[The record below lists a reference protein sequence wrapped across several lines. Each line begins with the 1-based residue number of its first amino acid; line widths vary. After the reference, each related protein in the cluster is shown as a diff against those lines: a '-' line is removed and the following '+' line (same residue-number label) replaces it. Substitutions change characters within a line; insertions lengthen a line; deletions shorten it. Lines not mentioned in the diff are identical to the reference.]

1 MTRSTRA
8 ATFGSVCV
16 PVWVE
21 NGSINRK
28 GDDVERQSVGP
39 ERAKI
44 PMTPASGLNP
54 LDPDAGGVDEPEDL
68 RTPAAPLT
76 TDPVADAARRVSA
89 AVAPDATP
97 LPTVRLTRAIDLMAP
112 TR

>member
-28 GDDVERQSVGP
+28 GDDVERQSVGS

-54 LDPDAGGVDEPEDL
+54 LDSADGSVDEPEDL
-68 RTPAAPLT
+68 RTPAPLA
-76 TDPVADAARRVSA
+76 TDPVTDAARRVSA

-97 LPTVRLTRAIDLMAP
+97 LPTVRPTRAIDLMAP